1 MDEGTWGAMS
11 GDAEGRARA
20 SLLANGQRAA
30 ETLARSVAQKP
41 AEMPIETNVGS
52 LRGLSEV
59 IGALVA
65 ETNRCGGIDC
75 MGRSVD
81 GTKTWVTRDR
91 LDAVSQRAARLEE
104 ALRTIA
110 RAASEAG
117 GGEMD
122 MLVDWQ
128 GTVRALGTVAHRA
141 LAEDSA
147 S

>member
-1 MDEGTWGAMS
+1 MTE
-11 GDAEGRARA
+11 DAEVEARA
-20 SLLANGQRAA
+20 NLLANGQRAA
-30 ETLARSVAQKP
+30 ETLARSVAEKP
-41 AEMPIETNVGS
+41 GDMPIETNVAS

-65 ETNRCGGIDC
+65 ETGRCGGPDC

-91 LDAVSQRAARLEE
+91 LEAVTQRAARMEE

-110 RAASEAG
+110 RAAGEAG

-128 GTVRALGTVAHRA
+128 GTVRALGAVAQRA
-141 LAEDSA
+141 LPDDPAG
-147 S
+147 